1 MPTPIKMPQLG
12 ETVVEGTVSRW
23 LKQPG
28 DRVERQESLLEI
40 STDKID
46 TEIPAPAAGTLLQI
60 TAQEGQTVRVGTII
74 GYIGAPGEVATG
86 DWGSATGDWGSATG
100 ERGSA
105 TGNDSSPISVPQ
117 SPFADPRSPLPKP
130 TGRAFVSPVVAR
142 IAAKHSLNLD
152 SITGTGL
159 HGRVTKKDVEQHLAT
174 GDRGKAT
181 GERGLETGDAPS
193 PIPDPQSPLPSLLS
207 PIPDPHSPIPTPL
220 TPMRRAIAEHMER
233 SVRTSPHVMAL
244 WEADMTA
251 VVRHREAH
259 KAELAANGIDLTFTP
274 YFVAA
279 VAESL
284 RAHPQVNSSFSAEGL
299 LLHRRIHIGVAV
311 AVAGGLLVPVIRDA
325 DELNLAG
332 LSRAVN
338 DLAERARGNKLSPD
352 ELQGGTFTVTN
363 HGVSG
368 SLLGTPI
375 INQPQA
381 GILGIGKIEKRPVVR
396 SGGHPLLPSA
406 DDAIVIRPM
415 CYLSFSFDH
424 RILDGAQADGFVERV
439 VEVLENW
446 KQ

>member
-28 DRVERQESLLEI
+28 ERVERQEIVLEI

-60 TAQEGQTVRVGTII
+60 TASEGQTVRVGTVI
-74 GYIGAPGEVATG
+74 GYIGAPGEAVVTEQLSV
-86 DWGSATGDWGSATG
+86 GSEQSSVNSAPSPVTNT
-100 ERGSA
+100 E
-105 TGNDSSPISVPQ
+105 SSISNPQ
-117 SPFADPRSPLPKP
+117 SPTAKP
-130 TGRAFVSPVVAR
+130 TGREFVSPVVAR
-142 IAAKHSLNLD
+142 MAAEHNLDLD

-159 HGRVTKKDVEQHLAT
+159 HGRVTKKDVEKYLADN
-174 GDRGKAT
+174 GDKRLEIEEAT
-181 GERGLETGDAPS
+181 SPAQS
-193 PIPDPQSPLPSLLS
+193 PISNLQPLS
-207 PIPDPHSPIPTPL
+207 T
-220 TPMRRAIAEHMER
+220 MRRAIAEHMER

-244 WEADMTA
+244 FEADMTA

-259 KAELAANGIDLTFTP
+259 KAAYAAKGIDLTFTP

-279 VAESL
+279 VAEAL
-284 RAHPQVNSSFSAEGL
+284 RANPQVNSSFTAEGL
-299 LLHRRIHIGVAV
+299 RLHPRIHVGIAV
-311 AVAGGLLVPVIRDA
+311 AVPDGLLVPVIRNA

-338 DLAERARGNKLSPD
+338 DLAERARAHRLSPD

-424 RILDGAQADGFVERV
+424 RILDGAEADGFVGRV
-439 VEVLENW
+439 VQVLENW
-446 KQ
+446 G

>member
-28 DRVERQESLLEI
+28 DRVERQEIVLEI

-46 TEIPAPAAGTLLQI
+46 TEIPAPAAGTLLEVL
-60 TAQEGQTVRVGTII
+60 AKEGQTVRVGTVI
-74 GYIGAPGEVATG
+74 GYIGAPGEAVSSEQLSVS
-86 DWGSATGDWGSATG
+86 SAP
-100 ERGSA
+100 
-105 TGNDSSPISVPQ
+105 SSPPSPQ
-117 SPFADPRSPLPKP
+117 SPVPSPQSPTAKP
-130 TGRAFVSPVVAR
+130 TGRDFVSPVVAR
-142 IAAKHSLNLD
+142 MAAEHNLD
-152 SITGTGL
+152 LAVISGSGL
-159 HGRVTKKDVEQHLAT
+159 HGRVTKKDVENFLGT
-174 GDRGKAT
+174 GDRGLGT
-181 GERGLETGDAPS
+181 GKMIPNPQS
-193 PIPDPQSPLPSLLS
+193 PIPNPQSPISNPQS
-207 PIPDPHSPIPTPL
+207 PIPNPL
-220 TPMRRAIAEHMER
+220 SPMRRAIAEHMER
-233 SVRTSPHVMAL
+233 SVRTSPHVMSL
-244 WEADMTA
+244 YEVDVTG

-259 KAELAANGIDLTFTP
+259 KAEYAAKGIDLTFTP

-279 VAESL
+279 VAEAL
-284 RAHPQVNSSFSAEGL
+284 RTNPQVNSSFTAEGL
-299 LLHRRIHIGVAV
+299 LLHPRIHVGVAV
-311 AVAGGLLVPVIRDA
+311 AVSGGLLVPVIRDA

-338 DLAERARGNKLSPD
+338 DLAARARANKLSPD

-381 GILGIGKIEKRPVVR
+381 AILGIGKIEKRPVVR

-415 CYLSFSFDH
+415 CYLSLSFDH
-424 RILDGAQADGFVERV
+424 RILNGAEADGFVGRV
-439 VEVLENW
+439 MDVLENW
-446 KQ
+446 G

>member
-28 DRVERQESLLEI
+28 DRVERQEIVLEI

-46 TEIPAPAAGTLLQI
+46 TEIPSPVAGTLLQI
-60 TAQEGQTVRVGTII
+60 TATEGQTVRVGTVI
-74 GYIGAPGEVATG
+74 GYIGAPGEVV
-86 DWGSATGDWGSATG
+86 SG
-100 ERGSA
+100 E
-105 TGNDSSPISVPQ
+105 Q
-117 SPFADPRSPLPKP
+117 SPVSNHQSSAASAPIASSQSPLSTRQSSIAKP

-142 IAAKHSLNLD
+142 VAAEYKLD
-152 SITGTGL
+152 LDQINGTGL
-159 HGRVTKKDVEQHLAT
+159 NGRVTKKDVEGYLAEM
-174 GDRGKAT
+174 GDKKVEIEEIA
-181 GERGLETGDAPS
+181 APTRS
-193 PIPDPQSPLPSLLS
+193 PISDLQ
-207 PIPDPHSPIPTPL
+207 PL
-220 TPMRRAIAEHMER
+220 TAMRRAIAEHMER
-233 SVRTSPHVMAL
+233 SVRTSPHVMSL
-244 WEADMTA
+244 YEADMTA

-259 KAELAANGIDLTFTP
+259 KAGYAAKGIDLTFTP

-279 VAESL
+279 VAEAL
-284 RAHPQVNSSFSAEGL
+284 RANPQVNSSFSTEGL
-299 LLHRRIHIGVAV
+299 LLHQRIHIGVAV
-311 AVAGGLLVPVIRDA
+311 AVKDGLLVPVIQDA
-325 DELNLAG
+325 DERNLAG

-338 DLAERARGNKLSPD
+338 DLAERARANKLSPD

-381 GILGIGKIEKRPVVR
+381 GILGIGKISKRAVVR

-406 DDAIVIRPM
+406 DDAIVIRPL

-424 RILDGAQADGFVERV
+424 RVLNGAEADGFVGRV
-439 VEVLENW
+439 VEVLESW
-446 KQ
+446 K

>member
-28 DRVERQESLLEI
+28 ERVERQESLLEI

-60 TAQEGQTVRVGTII
+60 TASEGQTVRVGTVI
-74 GYIGAPGEVATG
+74 GYIGAPGEAVG
-86 DWGSATGDWGSATG
+86 G
-100 ERGSA
+100 EQSPV
-105 TGNDSSPISVPQ
+105 TSKQSSGNSTPSPVTSTQSPISNSQ
-117 SPFADPRSPLPKP
+117 SPVSKP
-130 TGRAFVSPVVAR
+130 TGREFVSPVVAR
-142 IAAKHSLNLD
+142 MAAEHNLDLD

-159 HGRVTKKDVEQHLAT
+159 HGRVTKKDVEAYLEET
-174 GDRGKAT
+174 
-181 GERGLETGDAPS
+181 ERLESKRLETEETTRISQS
-193 PIPDPQSPLPSLLS
+193 PISNLHPLS
-207 PIPDPHSPIPTPL
+207 T
-220 TPMRRAIAEHMER
+220 MRRAIAEHMER

-244 WEADMTA
+244 FEADMTA

-259 KAELAANGIDLTFTP
+259 KAAYAAKGIDLTFTP

-279 VAESL
+279 VAEAL
-284 RAHPQVNSSFSAEGL
+284 RANPQVNSSFTAEGL
-299 LLHRRIHIGVAV
+299 RLHPRIHVGIAV
-311 AVAGGLLVPVIRDA
+311 AVPDGLLVPVIRDA

-338 DLAERARGNKLSPD
+338 DLAKRARANNLSPD

-424 RILDGAQADGFVERV
+424 RILDGAEADGFVDRV
-439 VEVLENW
+439 VKILENW

>member
-28 DRVERQESLLEI
+28 ERVERQEIVLEI

-46 TEIPAPAAGTLLQI
+46 TEIPSPAAGTLLEVL
-60 TAQEGQTVRVGTII
+60 AKEGQTVRVGTVI
-74 GYIGAPGEVATG
+74 GYIGEPGEAV
-86 DWGSATGDWGSATG
+86 GSEQSPVTG
-100 ERGSA
+100 ERSPV
-105 TGNDSSPISVPQ
+105 SSNQ
-117 SPFADPRSPLPKP
+117 SPAAEAQSLSSAKP
-130 TGRAFVSPVVAR
+130 TGREFISPVVAR
-142 IAAKHSLNLD
+142 MAAEHNLELD
-152 SITGTGL
+152 SIAGTGL
-159 HGRVTKKDVEQHLAT
+159 HGRVTKKDVENYLEKI
-174 GDRGKAT
+174 GDKR
-181 GERGLETGDAPS
+181 LEIEETTPPTQS
-193 PIPDPQSPLPSLLS
+193 PIPNLQSLS
-207 PIPDPHSPIPTPL
+207 
-220 TPMRRAIAEHMER
+220 PMRRAIAEHMER

-244 WEADMTA
+244 FEADMTA

-259 KAELAANGIDLTFTP
+259 KAAYAAKGIDLTFTP
-274 YFVAA
+274 YFVTA
-279 VAESL
+279 VAEAL
-284 RAHPQVNSSFSAEGL
+284 RTNPQVNSSFTAEGL
-299 LLHRRIHIGVAV
+299 LLHPRIHVGIAV
-311 AVAGGLLVPVIRDA
+311 AVPDGLLVPVIRDA
-325 DELNLAG
+325 DERNLAG

-338 DLAERARGNKLSPD
+338 DLAERARANKLSPD

-424 RILDGAQADGFVERV
+424 RILDGAKADGFVGQV
-439 VEVLENW
+439 VEILENW

>member
-28 DRVERQESLLEI
+28 ERVERQEIVLEI

-60 TAQEGQTVRVGTII
+60 TASEGQTVRVGTII
-74 GYIGAPGEVATG
+74 GYIGAPGEAVGTEQR
-86 DWGSATGDWGSATG
+86 SV
-100 ERGSA
+100 
-105 TGNDSSPISVPQ
+105 DSNQSPVTSNQSPVLSPQ
-117 SPFADPRSPLPKP
+117 SPIPNPLSPTAKP
-130 TGRAFVSPVVAR
+130 TGREFVSPVVAR
-142 IAAKHSLNLD
+142 MAAEHNLDLD

-159 HGRVTKKDVEQHLAT
+159 HGRVTKKDVEKYLADI
-174 GDRGKAT
+174 GDKR
-181 GERGLETGDAPS
+181 LEIEEAASPAQS
-193 PIPDPQSPLPSLLS
+193 PIPNLQS
-207 PIPDPHSPIPTPL
+207 L

-244 WEADMTA
+244 FEADMTA

-259 KAELAANGIDLTFTP
+259 KAAYAAKGIDLTFTP

-279 VAESL
+279 VAEAL
-284 RAHPQVNSSFSAEGL
+284 RANPQVNSSFTAEGL
-299 LLHRRIHIGVAV
+299 RLHPRIHVGIAV
-311 AVAGGLLVPVIRDA
+311 AVPDGLLVPVIRDA

-338 DLAERARGNKLSPD
+338 DLAERARANKLGPD

-424 RILDGAQADGFVERV
+424 RILDGAEADGFVGRV
-439 VEVLENW
+439 VQVLENW
-446 KQ
+446 G

>member
-28 DRVERQESLLEI
+28 DRVERQEIVLEI

-46 TEIPAPAAGTLLQI
+46 TEIPAPAAGTLLEVL
-60 TAQEGQTVRVGTII
+60 AKEGQTVRVGTII
-74 GYIGAPGEVATG
+74 GYIGAPGEAVISEQLPVT
-86 DWGSATGDWGSATG
+86 SAP
-100 ERGSA
+100 
-105 TGNDSSPISVPQ
+105 SSRPSPQPPVPTPQ
-117 SPFADPRSPLPKP
+117 SPTAKP
-130 TGRAFVSPVVAR
+130 TGREFISPVVAR
-142 IAAKHSLNLD
+142 MAAEHSLNLD
-152 SITGTGL
+152 RITGTGL
-159 HGRVTKKDVEQHLAT
+159 HGRVTKKDVEKFLGT
-174 GDRGKAT
+174 GDRGVEIGKA
-181 GERGLETGDAPS
+181 A
-193 PIPDPQSPLPSLLS
+193 SPLPSPQS
-207 PIPDPHSPIPTPL
+207 PIPNLQSL

-259 KAELAANGIDLTFTP
+259 KAEYAAKGIDLTFTP

-279 VAESL
+279 VAEAL
-284 RAHPQVNSSFSAEGL
+284 RANPQVNSSFTADRL
-299 LLHRRIHIGVAV
+299 LFHPRIHIGVAV
-311 AVAGGLLVPVIRDA
+311 AVSGGLLVPVIRDA

-338 DLAERARGNKLSPD
+338 DLAERARVNKLTPD

-424 RILDGAQADGFVERV
+424 RILDGAEADGFVGRV

-446 KQ
+446 KL

>member
-28 DRVERQESLLEI
+28 ERVERQEIVLEI

-60 TAQEGQTVRVGTII
+60 TASEGQTVRVGTVI
-74 GYIGAPGEVATG
+74 GYIGAPGEAVVTEQPSVG
-86 DWGSATGDWGSATG
+86 T
-100 ERGSA
+100 EQ
-105 TGNDSSPISVPQ
+105 SPVTSEQSPVPNPQ
-117 SPFADPRSPLPKP
+117 SPIPNPQSPIPKP
-130 TGRAFVSPVVAR
+130 TGREFVSPVVAR
-142 IAAKHSLNLD
+142 MAAEHSLDLD

-159 HGRVTKKDVEQHLAT
+159 HGRVTKKDVENFLGT
-174 GDRGKAT
+174 GDK
-181 GERGLETGDAPS
+181 GLETGKTTPS
-193 PIPDPQSPLPSLLS
+193 PQSPV
-207 PIPDPHSPIPTPL
+207 PTLQSL

-244 WEADMTA
+244 FEADMTA

-259 KAELAANGIDLTFTP
+259 KAAYAAKGIDLTFTP

-279 VAESL
+279 VAEAL
-284 RAHPQVNSSFSAEGL
+284 RANPQVNSSFTAEGL
-299 LLHRRIHIGVAV
+299 LLHPRIHVGIAV
-311 AVAGGLLVPVIRDA
+311 AVPDGLLVPVIRDA

-338 DLAERARGNKLSPD
+338 DLAERARANKLSPD

-424 RILDGAQADGFVERV
+424 RILDGAEADGFVGRV
-439 VEVLENW
+439 VQVLENW
-446 KQ
+446 G